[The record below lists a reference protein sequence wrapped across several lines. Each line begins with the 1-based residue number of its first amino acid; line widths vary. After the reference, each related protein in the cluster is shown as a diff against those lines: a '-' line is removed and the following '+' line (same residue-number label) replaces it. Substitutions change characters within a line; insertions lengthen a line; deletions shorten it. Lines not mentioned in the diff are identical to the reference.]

1 MLRRTIASGR
11 SCIECS
17 RRKIKCDRSL
27 PCSYC
32 VKIRAACV
40 YPPTRRRSRS
50 PDSGNVS
57 VTSRLD
63 RIDDTLRVLSED
75 FGQIRH
81 LLRHLVSFTA
91 SDTTGDG
98 EILQTRPSNPH
109 GNYDTGHG
117 PENGIEP
124 PICANSTFDST
135 FDSAK
140 ETTERQHPSPVT
152 ISILWHWYLDTVDPV
167 LRVFHT
173 PSVQKDLMRVITAD
187 TTVDV
192 GKQCL
197 LFAIYYA
204 SVTSMPSTTCLDK
217 LNEDRPTL
225 LERYRNA
232 VERQLARV
240 DLSSSLEFTLLQA
253 FILYLT
259 CARLDSHGPS
269 VITHLPTAINMAY
282 RMGLHRDGTTQNN
295 SVLETESRRHLWWQ
309 LVTLDTRTAED
320 HNTTP
325 YILEPSFTTQFP
337 CLILDAGLPSPV
349 PSNATASSTL
359 FQLLHFELISFT
371 RRIVFSETFNQ
382 ANDYHTSSPIQKH
395 KAINDFRQS
404 LETRYFSH
412 CGSINHLEFITAA
425 TVQLFLVKIKLAV
438 CKPGHNFRPICVE
451 VLQRALALR
460 EHEPGQKWLWLVQRD
475 MEWGMLELLLNDLCA
490 DGVNEGREEAWG
502 VVEQAYGYWREDE
515 TGRETGKWA
524 VIEKLRARALTI
536 RGYESEIDVPNGL
549 ELVPEDYGPGPA
561 EELAEETGTGELPG
575 DGTVCEWSM
584 EAFEQYFQGL
594 GAGDD
599 MSNVL

>member
-1 MLRRTIASGR
+1 
-11 SCIECS
+11 
-17 RRKIKCDRSL
+17 
-27 PCSYC
+27 
-32 VKIRAACV
+32 
-40 YPPTRRRSRS
+40 
-50 PDSGNVS
+50 
-57 VTSRLD
+57 
-63 RIDDTLRVLSED
+63 
-75 FGQIRH
+75 
-81 LLRHLVSFTA
+81 
-91 SDTTGDG
+91 
-98 EILQTRPSNPH
+98 
-109 GNYDTGHG
+109 
-117 PENGIEP
+117 
-124 PICANSTFDST
+124 
-135 FDSAK
+135 
-140 ETTERQHPSPVT
+140 
-152 ISILWHWYLDTVDPV
+152 
-167 LRVFHT
+167 
-173 PSVQKDLMRVITAD
+173 
-187 TTVDV
+187 
-192 GKQCL
+192 
-197 LFAIYYA
+197 
-204 SVTSMPSTTCLDK
+204 
-217 LNEDRPTL
+217 
-225 LERYRNA
+225 
-232 VERQLARV
+232 
-240 DLSSSLEFTLLQA
+240 
-253 FILYLT
+253 
-259 CARLDSHGPS
+259 
-269 VITHLPTAINMAY
+269 MAY

-337 CLILDAGLPSPV
+337 CLIVDAGLPSPV
-349 PSNATASSTL
+349 PSNATASSTF

-438 CKPGHNFRPICVE
+438 Y
-451 VLQRALALR
+451 
-460 EHEPGQKWLWLVQRD
+460 
-475 MEWGMLELLLNDLCA
+475 
-490 DGVNEGREEAWG
+490 GVNEGREEAWG

-594 GAGDD
+594 GAGDG